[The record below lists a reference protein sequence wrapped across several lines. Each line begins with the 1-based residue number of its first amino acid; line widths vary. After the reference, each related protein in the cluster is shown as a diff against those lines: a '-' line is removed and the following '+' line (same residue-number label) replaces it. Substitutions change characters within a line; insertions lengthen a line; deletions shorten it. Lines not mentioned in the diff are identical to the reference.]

1 MSFPNPLRTVDR
13 INRAKTAAEW
23 SAGNYHLATGEVG
36 YETDTGRKKI
46 GVGSAWNDTDYAL
59 IGTGIDNIIA
69 LTQAA
74 YDALTPDSNTLYV
87 ITD

>member
-23 SAGNYHLATGEVG
+23 SAGNYQLAKGEVG
-36 YETDTGRKKI
+36 YETDTGRRKI
-46 GVGSAWNDTDYAL
+46 GVGSAWNSTDYAL
-59 IGTGIDNIIA
+59 IGTGIDNVVA
-69 LTQAA
+69 LTQAE
-74 YDALTPDSNTLYV
+74 YDALTPDATTLYV

>member
-1 MSFPNPLRTVDR
+1 MSFPNPLRTVDK
-13 INRAKTAAEW
+13 INRSKTAAEW
-23 SAGNYHLATGEVG
+23 TAGNYQLAKGEVG

-74 YDALTPDSNTLYV
+74 YDALTPDANTLYV

>member
-1 MSFPNPLRTVDR
+1 MSFPNPLRTVDK

-23 SAGNYHLATGEVG
+23 SAANYQLAQGEVG

-46 GVGSAWNDTDYAL
+46 GVGKVWNDTDYAL
-59 IGTGIDNIIA
+59 IGTGIDNIVA
-69 LTQAA
+69 LTQSA
-74 YDALTPDSNTLYV
+74 YDGLTPDANTLYV